1 MVKNKNLLIT
11 GAATRIGKAIALHFA
26 ERGWNIALHYFR
38 SSSKAKKLKKIIEQ
52 NLVKATLIKADLKS
66 PKQVE
71 KVINLAKRK
80 LGTIDCLINNAA
92 LFEKDDIS
100 NFTNKSWNDHLNI
113 NLLAP
118 AILTKQFAN
127 QASKKNTSNIINI
140 IDQRIFNLT
149 PFFMSYTI
157 SKTGLQTL
165 TKTMAMRLGPNIKV
179 NAIAPGPT
187 IKSKRQT
194 DNHFKNQIKS
204 TLLKKSVKVRDICE
218 TAEFLINNN
227 SITGQII
234 AVDSGQNLSWNMKN
248 EKE

>member
-1 MVKNKNLLIT
+1 MKDKNLLIT
-11 GAATRIGKAIALHFA
+11 GGATRVGKAIALHFA

-38 SSSKAKKLKKIIEQ
+38 SSSKAKKLKKVLEQ
-52 NLVKATLIKADLKS
+52 NWVKVALIKADLKNV
-66 PKQVE
+66 KQTE
-71 KVINLAKRK
+71 KIITLARKK

-92 LFEKDDIS
+92 LFEKDDIT
-100 NFTNKSWNDHLNI
+100 NFTSKSWNDHLNI

-118 AILTKQFAN
+118 AILIKSFEKQV
-127 QASKKNTSNIINI
+127 SKKTISNVINI

-157 SKTGLQTL
+157 SKSGLQTL
-165 TKTMAMRLGPNIKV
+165 TKTMAMRLGPKIKV

-194 DNHFKNQIKS
+194 YRHFRNQVKS
-204 TLLKKSVKVRDICE
+204 TLLKKVVKLEDLCE
-218 TAEFLINNN
+218 TVEFLIKNN
-227 SITGQII
+227 SLTGQII

>member
-1 MVKNKNLLIT
+1 MTKKNLLIT
-11 GAATRIGKAIALHFA
+11 GAATRVGKAIALHFA
-26 ERGWNIALHYFR
+26 ERGWNIALHYFQ
-38 SSSKAKKLKKIIEQ
+38 SSSRAKKLKKIIEQ
-52 NLVKATLIKADLKS
+52 NWVKVALIKADLRN
-66 PKQVE
+66 PQQTE
-71 KVINLAKRK
+71 KIIPLARKK

-92 LFEKDDIS
+92 LFEKDDIA
-100 NFTNKSWNDHLNI
+100 NFTTKSWNDHLNI

-118 AILTKQFAN
+118 TILTKQFAK
-127 QASKKNTSNIINI
+127 QASKKTVCNIINI

-157 SKTGLQTL
+157 SKSGLQTL

-194 DNHFKNQIKS
+194 DRHFKNQVRS
-204 TLLKKSVKVRDICE
+204 TLLKKSVRLEDICD
-218 TAEFLINNN
+218 TVEFLINNN

-234 AVDSGQNLSWNMKN
+234 AVDSGQNLSWNKKN

>member
-1 MVKNKNLLIT
+1 MKSRNLLIT
-11 GAATRIGKAIALHFA
+11 GAATRLGKAIALHFA
-26 ERGWNIALHYFR
+26 QRGWNIALHYFR
-38 SSSKAKKLKKIIEQ
+38 SSSKAKKLKKEIEQ
-52 NLVKATLIKADLKS
+52 NWVKVVLIKADLKNL
-66 PKQVE
+66 KQTE
-71 KVINLAKRK
+71 KIISMAKKK
-80 LGTIDCLINNAA
+80 LGNIDCLINNAA
-92 LFEKDDIS
+92 LFEKDDIA
-100 NFTNKSWNDHLNI
+100 NFTAKSWNDHLNI

-118 AILTKQFAN
+118 AILTKEFAK
-127 QASKKNTSNIINI
+127 QASKKTVSDIINI

-157 SKTGLQTL
+157 SKSGLQTL

-194 DNHFKNQIKS
+194 DRHFRNQVKS
-204 TLLKKSVKVRDICE
+204 TLLKKSVRTEDICD
-218 TAEFLINNN
+218 TVEFLINNN

-234 AVDSGQNLSWNMKN
+234 AIDSGQNLSSNKRN